1 MPARSTT
8 PFFAR
13 LIASRLY
20 AARRAQGLTQA
31 TVAQAAGVRTATV
44 CQAENNPAHMQLET
58 LAKIAAV
65 LHLTVTAQATDE
77 TTAAAI
83 ANPRISAQSPH
94 KPD

>member
-20 AARRAQGLTQA
+20 AARRAQGLTQTA
-31 TVAQAAGVRTATV
+31 VAQAAGVRTATV
-44 CQAENNPAHMQLET
+44 CQAENNPA

>member
-31 TVAQAAGVRTATV
+31 AVARTATV

>member
-1 MPARSTT
+1 
-8 PFFAR
+8 
-13 LIASRLY
+13 
-20 AARRAQGLTQA
+20 
-31 TVAQAAGVRTATV
+31 
-44 CQAENNPAHMQLET
+44 MQLET

>member
-31 TVAQAAGVRTATV
+31 AVAQAAGVRTATV

-83 ANPRISAQSPH
+83 ANPRISAQSLH

>member
-31 TVAQAAGVRTATV
+31 AVAQAAGVRTATV

-65 LHLTVTAQATDE
+65 LHLTVTAPG
-77 TTAAAI
+77 
-83 ANPRISAQSPH
+83 NR
-94 KPD
+94 

>member
-20 AARRAQGLTQA
+20 AARRAQGLTQTA
-31 TVAQAAGVRTATV
+31 VAQAAGVRTATV

-65 LHLTVTAQATDE
+65 LHLFRQAVL
-77 TTAAAI
+77 
-83 ANPRISAQSPH
+83 RGSAGMRRRFGILKH
-94 KPD
+94 GYAV

>member
-20 AARRAQGLTQA
+20 AARRAQGLTQTA
-31 TVAQAAGVRTATV
+31 VAQAAGVRTA
-44 CQAENNPAHMQLET
+44 PAHMQLET

>member
-31 TVAQAAGVRTATV
+31 AVAQAAGVRTATV

-77 TTAAAI
+77 TTAAI